1 MAMGIEPIFDLPMI
15 ATRCSW

>member
-1 MAMGIEPIFDLPMI
+1 MAMGIETIFDLPMI